1 MYSATVTR
9 FFFYFI
15 WTLFLIP
22 QVIKSVNPIDD
33 RVYQLTRLKRSPG
46 GRASSEDISNEE
58 GRRALGADDDTS
70 NENTQRASGSSENIS
85 DQETRRAAASP
96 DVDSDEDGRKAAIDD
111 DSEEESR
118 RHADGMEVSS
128 DEETRRAEN
137 SSKSNSDETNVA
149 RQSFWKKIMDHAIQ
163 KAVAPVKG
171 ESDEQTR
178 RSAVAESSENKSPN
192 EETRKS
198 AVKSDEETS
207 EETRRE
213 ATPQDNDESDEETR
227 RAAVDSDDSNDG
239 ETRRND
245 VGTTVV
251 EDVDEGERQATP
263 SSKESAEEETRKH
276 AVIVG
281 GVDSSEDST
290 EEEDETRRDAT
301 NFESTSDAETR
312 RDATNLEDISN
323 GGTRKDA
330 TNLEGTSDGG
340 TRRYQKNV
348 NVNSNVNTN
357 INSNVEIDPMGFPRD
372 EEYRP
377 HYRPDVNLQRYI
389 PDEVLE
395 KLHTCDVF
403 RDNIIFVMGY
413 LLRLPDGQLSAHE
426 YLSLEMIYNAMKAKS
441 IYMYNLLSTIQML
454 RGKSLSQQFAIV
466 LRALGQNLPS
476 HMKSAAAFWITR
488 LRERKINLDLI
499 LSDTSETNILAGISD
514 QAFKITMRRGS
525 DDEMRAYDDGSK
537 ITEDLMGPI
546 YVTVFYQLNQIKS
559 NFSQSLF
566 GTIIRDLPNTDND
579 PIFEEY
585 VRYIAEETWIDKIPN
600 WEKHCHDFDAKNPF
614 ALVVSLIDNICTDD
628 TVPLQMKRAFLYIRH
643 HFTDCGRRILRN
655 TVRDVRT
662 ITEHGLDI
670 DMLFKVVAPFHTDD
684 IDELKFRLRGLLL
697 PRPDK
702 EVTRI
707 LAGINRFKY
716 NTPTD
721 LLLAFL
727 ARLQMRTQLN
737 SDIQIVSSAL
747 LSNLLF
753 PSTIRDVSP
762 SENGA
767 IAFWIFIDSIIEP
780 ETNDTIKSYVTTLQT
795 KLFYD
800 LKAWDHIQ
808 EQVIPTRHECTY
820 PRKCLLIILRKFK
833 SILENKSSLLPKSIA
848 NIVRDLINYVSTN
861 LEEKNAPRP
870 CYDTSVPLNNL
881 TLSKNTGNLKSIRKH
896 PKSTTKNP
904 LTVDTLSRST
914 VPSFTTTK
922 LLEFTTKYPKKEY
935 PFGKTSKTSV
945 TFVHSQKVT
954 SKPLTITNTS
964 KISPVW
970 STFRPYNMTTQLP
983 KTVPFMKKIP
993 VTFSSPPKTTKT
1005 PKTLTF
1011 TVKKNPDTFSEPPDS
1026 SEITTKSP
1034 KTLTFTIKKGS
1045 GTFSKT
1051 SNLPAITTQTPKTI
1065 SFTIKKIPS
1074 TFSKSPNLL
1083 AITTPTPKTLMYTV
1097 KKTSST
1103 FSKPSNLVETTTHS
1117 PRISKFTIKKTSG
1130 TFSKSPN
1137 ILSETTQSP
1146 KGGSFT
1152 IKKVL
1157 STFSKLNSTTTTM
1170 PPPKIIFKHVNTT
1183 RDTQS
1188 PVKSSK
1194 TTIKLSKLSTDP
1206 HIFESKGSKSATIPE
1221 KVALKQPKKVPE
1233 TTKNHMDSVKT
1244 TTIPPKVTRKLET
1257 TTKPQNLKTTT
1268 ASANVSKL
1276 QKTTKNPGLTTTKS
1290 PKIKPTTLKTPVS
1303 VSTKTSKVIQTTTKI
1318 PKIEEVKREKPSL
1331 KSYNNSSKPVVKPP
1345 TTTTTTRTTTKKTIT
1360 TTKTTT
1366 TTKKTPKPTITTTTT
1381 TSKPTT
1387 TTHASSSQKP
1397 NKIQTG
1403 SVSVL
1408 AANKLN
1414 AKESNENKS
1423 LTSIGKRSMLPPNM
1437 NAHDCIIF
1445 DIKSDDF
1452 EVSPVTYTKA
1462 ITSQLPVTAL
1472 IFPSMID
1479 LHADVNDDYQIT
1491 EDLNPECV
1499 RSFVSEILLELN
1511 RTIGRMYETRLL
1523 GKNWKFNY
1531 PTRISALM
1539 GIMESALR
1547 YPKVAAHTKL
1557 RRAIERYRNGLQFI
1571 GPYIYLPMLSRWKK
1585 FNGEIV
1591 WSSIDTD
1598 HHDFSIIASSPPKE
1612 MDKTVITLPLINPL
1626 YWMLP
1631 IHQDEDPFSVLLP
1644 HLPANS
1650 IYLKTLKPLI
1660 DIFTQDAL
1668 REKTGR
1674 KIDISMLPNRG
1685 ALLLYT
1691 LIQLKYHK
1699 AIQDDEPLFNLI
1711 KTYLDILQRPAMYIR
1726 IPQDVIAGERND
1738 GRGGWTVDTADLMEL
1753 LPKPQSDPDRNLYE
1767 VMRGLLSRPNLL
1779 AELAIPMPPMETT
1792 KGSFMEIIIKKA
1804 LKSEKIT
1811 ENESVKTALKYYQD
1825 KFDSKNRGRMNL
1837 GWIWSQKFIVSTEMH
1852 LGELIEKLIPY
1863 QELSPD
1869 DQKAYDDLVSYFTN
1883 HPHFLSTHSLPL
1895 NEYKTRGAFVHGF
1908 FLHLMEEPTL
1918 DDKVKENIKKL
1929 LPRVK
1934 MTGEG
1939 AKTMPPL
1946 ARKALPVV
1954 SSAYNDASFNIPTT
1968 YVGLEDDKSMGHIGY
1983 IYVKTDSMIPQFE
1996 LSSCRNLDPN
2006 ESMCRFTIKNPMNEG
2021 DIIFLRAWTSAIIRE
2036 NILSLIGYL
2045 SHQTIIEFDENVDA
2059 SLMIVYEQLRK
2070 NNIQILEVL
2079 PRLKP
2084 IMKLHKSRRSV
2095 AIFRAL
2101 QLAMPSFCRSALEE
2115 LVNTFFKLTNKV
2127 IGNSPYENPASEL
2140 GGYILANIDT
2150 QVFPF
2155 LHTKLMRRPHDQNL
2169 GSQFGR
2175 EYAIFFTFI
2184 LNGQI
2189 PLTQPVL
2196 GVLMMITRFKELTA
2210 RENEDLQFIIDA
2222 LLLNK
2227 ILNWSP
2233 INSTDLNSI
2242 SGPYML
2248 VRDMMYAL
2256 AKYTPIDPTIQN
2268 IAWNLQSRLSSGYGI
2283 IPPKPMIHFFS
2294 KPALNLSS
2302 LIEALEEMAPLPEVK
2317 MLRNMIIN
2325 GTVNLNYVFKGFNRY
2340 FYDTPEK
2347 LIMAFVRRIQN
2358 RFPMNESFREFIQNI
2373 IIYLGGGD
2381 NRDAGHSYH
2390 DTRSRNKRDDDT
2402 GDTVEVVNINES
2414 VESASPEEEQEEET
2428 DYSLTSVSSSCD
2440 STNGCLTTLSHAD
2453 SIENETVVAQVLQ
2466 TNCSIAQPQT
2476 PDISEW
2482 LTSLEDPVN
2491 DDEPSS
2497 LVADASQILTHF
2509 MKDGAIK
2516 NLVKNVI
2523 AKEFS
2528 SRILENSSEHYNG
2541 KDNKTFD
2548 RKIKRTAT
2556 NETKK
2561 NLLKQILKEMLTI
2574 PRVRAKNMVYYEVMR
2589 LYCILAH
2596 GINEHSPTT
2605 LATDLQL
2612 DKLRSDDVIQKLSKI
2627 VSKPFKNLLNNHS
2640 LIMNISN
2647 YATEKGVTNHRFLLD
2662 LCKNLLALPI
2672 VKNNNELFDEIVFFM
2687 HSIPNLPMKFT
2698 QLMRTIAHSKVADFS
2713 QFHAVYNYLST
2724 PKFLQALG
2732 PDFDMGRYPTKGR
2745 LLKAILEKVSNHS
2758 TVKQNLYLSQA
2769 LKVNI
2774 QNIIYN
2780 FYRCN
2785 NNDSNKHW
2793 CNNSESSHDLL
2804 LTIEP
2809 TRVNIHREIEN
2820 TLNGTQTDPNFPDS
2834 VFNMWHIYAGIP
2846 YLKAS
2851 QSTINSSISKSC
2863 AQFLEGLLDIMELNV
2878 DRDYTEIKKD
2888 IELIQSTLLKSIN
2901 SSTPVYNV

>member
-33 RVYQLTRLKRSPG
+33 RVYQLTRLKRSSG
-46 GRASSEDISNEE
+46 GRASSEDTSNEE
-58 GRRALGADDDTS
+58 GRRALGAEDDTS
-70 NENTQRASGSSENIS
+70 NENTRRAAESSENIS
-85 DQETRRAAASP
+85 DHETRRAAISP
-96 DVDSDEDGRKAAIDD
+96 DVDSNEDGRKAAADD
-111 DSEEESR
+111 DSEEETR
-118 RHADGMEVSS
+118 RSADGMEVSS
-128 DEETRRAEN
+128 AEDTRRAEN
-137 SSKSNSDETNVA
+137 SPKANSDETDVA

-163 KAVAPVKG
+163 RAVAPLKD
-171 ESDEQTR
+171 ESNEQTR
-178 RSAVAESSENKSPN
+178 RSASVTESSENKSN

-198 AVKSDEETS
+198 AVKSEEETN

-213 ATPQDNDESDEETR
+213 ASHQDNEESDEETR
-227 RAAVDSDDSNDG
+227 RVAVDSDESSDV

-245 VGTTVV
+245 DGTTDI
-251 EDVDEGERQATP
+251 EDVDEETRRTTEP

-276 AVIVG
+276 AVIMAG
-281 GVDSSEDST
+281 EDSSEDST
-290 EEEDETRRDAT
+290 EEEEETRRDAT
-301 NFESTSDAETR
+301 F
-312 RDATNLEDISN
+312 
-323 GGTRKDA
+323 
-330 TNLEGTSDGG
+330 LEGTSDGG

-348 NVNSNVNTN
+348 NVNANVNTN
-357 INSNVEIDPMGFPRD
+357 INSNVQIDPMGFPRD

-403 RDNIIFVMGY
+403 RDNIIFAMGY
-413 LLRLPDGQLSAHE
+413 ILRLPDGQLSAHE

-441 IYMYNLLSTIQML
+441 IYMYNLLSTLQLL
-454 RGKSLSQQFAIV
+454 RGKSLSKQFTIV

-476 HMKSAAAFWITR
+476 HMRSAAAYWITR
-488 LRERKINLDLI
+488 LRDRKINLDLI
-499 LSDTSETNILAGISD
+499 LSETPETNILAGISD
-514 QAFKITMRRGS
+514 QAFRITMRRGTN
-525 DDEMRAYDDGSK
+525 DEMRAYDDGSK

-546 YVTVFYQLNQIKS
+546 YVTVFHQLNQIKS

-614 ALVVSLIDNICTDD
+614 SLVVSLIDNICTDD
-628 TVPLQMKRAFLYIRH
+628 TVPLQMKKAFVYIRH
-643 HFTDCGRRILRN
+643 HFTDCGRRIIRN

-697 PRPDK
+697 PSPDK

-727 ARLQMRTQLN
+727 ARLQMRTPLN
-737 SDIQIVSSAL
+737 SDIQIVSSAM

-780 ETNDTIKSYVTTLQT
+780 ETNDTIRSYVTTLQT
-795 KLFYD
+795 ELFYD
-800 LKAWDHIQ
+800 LKAWDNIQ
-808 EQVIPTRHECTY
+808 EQVMPTRHECTY
-820 PRKCLLIILRKFK
+820 PRKCLLIILRKFEG
-833 SILENKSSLLPKSIA
+833 ILESKSYSLPKNIA
-848 NIVRDLINYVSTN
+848 NIVKELIQFVSTN

-870 CYDTSVPLNNL
+870 CYDTSVPLTNL
-881 TLSKNTGNLKSIRKH
+881 TLSKNTGASKSVRKH
-896 PKSTTKNP
+896 PKSTTKKP
-904 LTVDTLSRST
+904 VTVDTLSRST
-914 VPSFTTTK
+914 TPSFTTAK
-922 LLEFTTKYPKKEY
+922 LVEFTTKYPKKEY

-954 SKPLTITNTS
+954 SKPSVTITNSSKTS
-964 KISPVW
+964 SVW
-970 STFRPYNMTTQLP
+970 STFKPHNMTTQSP
-983 KTVPFMKKIP
+983 KTVAHMKKIP
-993 VTFSSPPKTTKT
+993 VTFNIAPSS
-1005 PKTLTF
+1005 
-1011 TVKKNPDTFSEPPDS
+1011 SQQ
-1026 SEITTKSP
+1026 TTKSP

-1051 SNLPAITTQTPKTI
+1051 SNLPATTTQTPKTV

-1074 TFSKSPNLL
+1074 TFSKSPNLS
-1083 AITTPTPKTLMYTV
+1083 AITTQTPKTSMHTG

-1103 FSKPSNLVETTTHS
+1103 YSKPSNLVETTQS
-1117 PRISKFTIKKTSG
+1117 PRTSKFTIKKTSG

-1137 ILSETTQSP
+1137 SPSTTTTTTQSP
-1146 KGGSFT
+1146 KGGTFT
-1152 IKKVL
+1152 IKKGP
-1157 STFSKLNSTTTTM
+1157 STFSKKTTNLLTTTM

-1206 HIFESKGSKSATIPE
+1206 HLFESKGSKSGTVPE
-1221 KVALKQPKKVPE
+1221 KMAIKQSKKIFE
-1233 TTKNHMDSVKT
+1233 TTKNYMSLVRT
-1244 TTIPPKVTRKLET
+1244 TTILPKTTNDRLET
-1257 TTKPQNLKTTT
+1257 TTKSRNLKTTSKST
-1268 ASANVSKL
+1268 DESKSQKTTTKSTDTSKTQKTTPKSTDTSKSQKTTPKSTDTSKL
-1276 QKTTKNPGLTTTKS
+1276 QKTTPKSTDVSKSQKTTPKSTDTSKSQKTTPKSTDVSKSQKTTKDPGLMTTKS
-1290 PKIKPTTLKTPVS
+1290 QKMKTTTLKTPVN
-1303 VSTKTSKVIQTTTKI
+1303 VTEKTSKPIQTTTKP
-1318 PKIEEVKREKPSL
+1318 PKIELKRMKPMF
-1331 KSYNNSSKPVVKPP
+1331 KSDNNSSQPIVKS
-1345 TTTTTTRTTTKKTIT
+1345 TTP
-1360 TTKTTT
+1360 
-1366 TTKKTPKPTITTTTT
+1366 TPKPITTTTY
-1381 TSKPTT
+1381 
-1387 TTHASSSQKP
+1387 ASSSQKP

-1408 AANKLN
+1408 AAHKLN
-1414 AKESNENKS
+1414 TKESSENVS
-1423 LTSIGKRSMLPPNM
+1423 VTSIGKRSMLPPNM

-1452 EVSPVTYTKA
+1452 EVSPVIYTKA
-1462 ITSQLPVTAL
+1462 LTSQLPATAL

-1479 LHADVNDDYQIT
+1479 LHADINNNYQII
-1491 EDLNPECV
+1491 EDINPECV
-1499 RSFVSEILLELN
+1499 KLFTTEILFELN
-1511 RTIGRMYETRLL
+1511 RTIGKMYETRLL
-1523 GKNWKFNY
+1523 GKNWKYNY

-1539 GIMESALR
+1539 GIMEGALR
-1547 YPKVAAHTKL
+1547 YPKVAAHTRL
-1557 RRAIERYRNGLQFI
+1557 RRIIERYRNGLQFI

-1598 HHDFSIIASSPPKE
+1598 HHDFSIIASAPPKE

-1626 YWMLP
+1626 HWMLP
-1631 IHQDEDPFSVLLP
+1631 IHQDEDPFSVLMPRLP
-1644 HLPANS
+1644 INS
-1650 IYLKTLKPLI
+1650 KYLTTLKPLI

-1668 REKTGR
+1668 KEKTGR
-1674 KIDISMLPNRG
+1674 NIDISMLPNRG
-1685 ALLLYT
+1685 ALLIYT

-1699 AIQDDEPLFNLI
+1699 SIQDDEPLFNLI
-1711 KTYLDILQRPAMYIR
+1711 NTYLDILQKPAMYIR
-1726 IPQDVIAGERND
+1726 IPQDIIAGEKND
-1738 GRGGWTVDTADLMEL
+1738 VRGGWTVDTADLMEL
-1753 LPKPQSDPDRNLYE
+1753 LPKPQSEPDRNLYE

-1779 AELAIPMPPMETT
+1779 GELAIPMPPMETT

-1804 LKSEKIT
+1804 LKNEKII

-1863 QELSPD
+1863 KELSPD
-1869 DQKAYDDLVSYFTN
+1869 DQKAYDDLVIYFTN

-1918 DDKVKENIKKL
+1918 DDKVKENIKRL

-1946 ARKALPVV
+1946 ARKAMPVV

-1983 IYVKTDSMIPQFE
+1983 IYVKTDSIIPQFE

-2006 ESMCRFTIKNPMNEG
+2006 ESMCRFTVKNPMNEG
-2021 DIIFLRAWTSAIIRE
+2021 DIIFLRAWTSAIIRD
-2036 NILSLIGYL
+2036 NILALLGYL
-2045 SHQTIIEFDENVDA
+2045 SHQTNIEFDENVDT
-2059 SLMIVYEQLRK
+2059 SIMMVYEQLRK
-2070 NNIQILEVL
+2070 NNIQIMEVL

-2095 AIFRAL
+2095 ALFRAL

-2115 LVNTFFKLTNKV
+2115 LINVFFKLTNKV
-2127 IGNSPYENPASEL
+2127 IGNAQFENPVSEL
-2140 GGYILANIDT
+2140 GGYILANIDA

-2155 LHTKLMRRPHDQNL
+2155 LHTKIMRRPHDQTL
-2169 GSQFGR
+2169 GTQFGR

-2210 RENEDLQFIIDA
+2210 RENEDLQFLIDA
-2222 LLLNK
+2222 LLFNK
-2227 ILNWSP
+2227 IPNWSP
-2233 INSTDLNSI
+2233 VNSTDLNSI
-2242 SGPYML
+2242 NGPYML

-2256 AKYTPIDPTIQN
+2256 TKYTPIDPTLQT

-2283 IPPKPMIHFFS
+2283 IPPKPMSHFFN
-2294 KPALNLSS
+2294 KPALNIS
-2302 LIEALEEMAPLPEVK
+2302 LLLEVLDEMAPLPEVK
-2317 MLRNMIIN
+2317 MLRNMIFN

-2340 FYDTPEK
+2340 FYDTPDK
-2347 LIMAFVRRIQN
+2347 LIIAFIRRIQN
-2358 RFPMNESFREFIQNI
+2358 RFPMNDSFREFIQNI
-2373 IIYLGGGD
+2373 IVYLGGGD
-2381 NRDAGHSYH
+2381 NRDSGNSYH
-2390 DTRSRNKRDDDT
+2390 DTRSRNRRDADT
-2402 GDTVEVVNINES
+2402 GDTGDTTYIAENINIDES
-2414 VESASPEEEQEEET
+2414 VESAPAEEET
-2428 DYSLTSVSSSCD
+2428 ADYSLTSVSTSCD
-2440 STNGCLTTLSHAD
+2440 STNGCLTALSHAD
-2453 SIENETVVAQVLQ
+2453 SNENETVVAQVLQ
-2466 TNCSIAQPQT
+2466 SNCSIEQPK

-2482 LTSLEDPVN
+2482 LTNLEDPVDD

-2497 LVADASQILTHF
+2497 LVTDASQILTNF

-2523 AKEFS
+2523 ANEFS
-2528 SRILENSSEHYNG
+2528 PRMLHNLSEHYNV
-2541 KDNKTFD
+2541 KENEKFDNKS
-2548 RKIKRTAT
+2548 KRTT
-2556 NETKK
+2556 INETKK

-2589 LYCILAH
+2589 LYCILAR
-2596 GINEHSPTT
+2596 GIEDHSPTN

-2612 DKLRSDDVIQKLSKI
+2612 DKIRSDDVIQKLSKI
-2627 VSKPFKNLLNNHS
+2627 VSKPFKNLINNHS
-2640 LIMNISN
+2640 LVMNISK
-2647 YATEKGVTNHRFLLD
+2647 YATDKGVTNHIFLLD

-2698 QLMRTIAHSKVADFS
+2698 KLMKTIARNKVADFS
-2713 QFHAVYNYLST
+2713 QYHAVYNYLST

-2732 PDFDMGRYPTKGR
+2732 EDFDMGRYPTKGL

-2758 TVKQNLYLSQA
+2758 TVKQNLYLTRA

-2774 QNIIYN
+2774 PNIMCN
-2780 FYRCN
+2780 FHSCN
-2785 NNDSNKHW
+2785 DNDNNIDE
-2793 CNNSESSHDLL
+2793 CNDSESSYDLL
-2804 LTIEP
+2804 LAIEP
-2809 TRVNIHREIEN
+2809 TRLNIHREIEN
-2820 TLNGTQTDPNFPDS
+2820 ALND
-2834 VFNMWHIYAGIP
+2834 A
-2846 YLKAS
+2846 
-2851 QSTINSSISKSC
+2851 
-2863 AQFLEGLLDIMELNV
+2863 
-2878 DRDYTEIKKD
+2878 
-2888 IELIQSTLLKSIN
+2888 
-2901 SSTPVYNV
+2901 